1 MGYFEWSVIG
11 FFTFSIIIILLV
23 SKESPDDDTISNAST
38 INELR
43 SRQIKGL
50 REHAVK
56 RKFEEA
62 VETRTKNKKKYEMD
76 EILLRAGLTEWSYG
90 EFVLTKVGIAL
101 ITLMMTWLFFGN
113 PVITLVGAFI
123 TYLIPG
129 TVIQSIA
136 NRRVA
141 VMERDIGT
149 FIQLT
154 AERYK
159 VHGDFQLAV
168 KQSAPDFEGHE
179 PMYSEIRKTILDF
192 NVGMPTAEAM
202 LNMGTRTG
210 NKFISQLGNYYDIA
224 SKIGT
229 EASRDKIIGQ
239 AWENFNEDYKM
250 RQQHEME
257 INGPK
262 KDAYLIVGAMP
273 ILVLYQATVDEMY
286 IDFFLNTPL
295 GRIGLTAILVTIT
308 LSFIF
313 INKKIGAPLD

>member
-1 MGYFEWSVIG
+1 MGVFEWVTLAFIV
-11 FFTFSIIIILLV
+11 FSIIVMLFV
-23 SKESPDDDTISNAST
+23 TNPTADDESISNAST

-62 VETRTKNKKKYEMD
+62 VETRTKSEKKFELENTLM
-76 EILLRAGLTEWSYG
+76 RAGLNKWSYG
-90 EFVLTKVGIAL
+90 EFVITKLGIGLMTFVIMLLFFDSLL
-101 ITLMMTWLFFGN
+101 ITTA
-113 PVITLVGAFI
+113 VAFVVH
-123 TYLIPG
+123 LIPG
-129 TVIQSIA
+129 MLVTAIA

-141 VMERDIGT
+141 VMEADIGT
-149 FIQLT
+149 FLQLT

-168 KQSAPDFEGHE
+168 KQSVPDFEGHE
-179 PMYSEIRKTILDF
+179 PLYSEIRQTILDF
-192 NVGMPTAEAM
+192 NVGVPTAEAIEN
-202 LNMGTRTG
+202 LGKRTG
-210 NKFISQLGNYYDIA
+210 NKFISQLSKYYDIA
-224 SKIGT
+224 SNIGT
-229 EASRDKIIGQ
+229 ESSRDKIIGQ

-250 RQQHEME
+250 KKTHEME

-262 KDAYLIVGAMP
+262 KDAFLIVGAMP
-273 ILVLYQATVDEMY
+273 VLVLYQASVDDMY
-286 IDFFLNTPL
+286 IDFFLHTTL
-295 GRIGLTAILVTIT
+295 GRIGLTAIIVTIG